1 MIFLLIPILAFIP
14 ALFWFFIFLREDR
27 ADPEPKRLIIK
38 LFLLGGVSGIAAAIL
53 EFSATRILPSS
64 LGEGVANFF
73 ADPTLS
79 LPSTSLLVFIIVVVI
94 LFAAV
99 EETLKITVVK
109 EFAFYHSHFRQVVD
123 GAIFGISAGLGF
135 ATLENIGYF
144 FEANATEGI
153 GALIT
158 VFFLRFF
165 ASTLLHAI
173 TTGISGYYLGKAKFS
188 KNKKVFWQ
196 GLIAAILIHSAFNLF
211 LFGEVLGITLNII
224 FLIILFVFFIRKLG
238 SVEAQTIWGLVLLK
252 NPIGKKS

>member
-1 MIFLLIPILAFIP
+1 MIFLLIPILALIP
-14 ALFWFFIFLREDR
+14 ALFWFFIFLRQDK

-53 EFSATRILPSS
+53 ELSATRILPSS
-64 LGEGVANFF
+64 LSKGVESFF
-73 ADPTLS
+73 ADPALI
-79 LPSTSLLVFIIVVVI
+79 LPSISLLVFIIIVVI

-99 EETLKITVVK
+99 EEVLKITVVK
-109 EFAFYHSHFRQVVD
+109 EFVFYHSHFRQVVD

-144 FEANATEGI
+144 FEANATEGA
-153 GALIT
+153 GALAI

-188 KNKKVFWQ
+188 KNKRVFWQ
-196 GLIAAILIHSAFNLF
+196 GLLAAVLIHSAFNLF
-211 LFGEVLGITLNII
+211 LFGEILGVTLNII
-224 FLIILFVFFIRKLG
+224 FLIILFIFFIRRMG
-238 SVEAQTIWGLVLLK
+238 SVEAQTIWGLVRLK
-252 NPIGKKS
+252 SPIGNKQ